1 MAHFRGTNV
10 AYGAPGD
17 EARWTEAAKDGVG
30 TAHSFGGRV
39 WFTIGHGILTEVYY
53 PTVDRPQLRDLEFLF
68 SDGDGLFLEEKRD
81 LAYQVERIAPSQG
94 YRITRNDPKG
104 RFSFTKEVIADPTR
118 PCVLIHPK
126 MEGNGDFLRTLK
138 TYVLC
143 NPHLEV
149 GGENNNAYVVE
160 VSGRK
165 LLVAEKEDR
174 WLAIGASC
182 GFSRLSCGYVGSSDG
197 YTDIQEN
204 GGMKFEFDEAK
215 NGNVA
220 LTAELDLS
228 QTQEFTIGVAF
239 GESLPS
245 AVSSLFQ
252 SWALLIKNNARCLS
266 INGNRQRMACT
277 PCMEPAETMGGSSSR
292 VTIFCLLMKTTV
304 PGAFVASLTI
314 PWGEARNDKSG
325 KGGYH
330 LVWTRDMVE
339 SAMGLLAAG
348 DTCGPTRAL
357 IYLAA
362 RQKED
367 GGFPRISG

>member
-1 MAHFRGTNV
+1 MV
-10 AYGAPGD
+10 
-17 EARWTEAAKDGVG
+17 
-30 TAHSFGGRV
+30 
-39 WFTIGHGILTEVYY
+39 
-53 PTVDRPQLRDLEFLF
+53 
-68 SDGDGLFLEEKRD
+68 
-81 LAYQVERIAPSQG
+81 PSQG

-104 RFSFTKEVIADPTR
+104 RFSITKEIIADPTR
-118 PCVLIHPK
+118 PCVLIHTK

-149 GGENNNAYVVE
+149 GGENNNDYVVE

-182 GFSRLSCGYVGSSDG
+182 GFSRLSCGYVEFSDG
-197 YTDIQEN
+197 FTDINEN
-204 GGMKFEFDEAK
+204 GGMKFEFDDAK

-228 QTQEFTIGVAF
+228 QTEEFTIGVAF

-252 SWALLIKNNARCLS
+252 SLGSLIKSNARCLS

-277 PCMEPAETMGGSSSR
+277 HCMKPRNHGQS
-292 VTIFCLLMKTTV
+292 I
-304 PGAFVASLTI
+304 LTC
-314 PWGEARNDKSG
+314 R
-325 KGGYH
+325 
-330 LVWTRDMVE
+330 
-339 SAMGLLAAG
+339 
-348 DTCGPTRAL
+348 
-357 IYLAA
+357 
-362 RQKED
+362 
-367 GGFPRISG
+367 